1 MHVIDGQALADGCAL
16 LEYLVSSLV
25 WKYNALVTQNNLAIG
40 DQTDRCCWLQIE
52 RAIKDG
58 IDVRGM
64 FYWTLI
70 DNFEWAEGY
79 DIRFGLYEWNPDGSQ
94 KRTFRGNFDKAVQ
107 AFSSM
112 HTTMAEALSARQPL

>member
-1 MHVIDGQALADGCAL
+1 MQISCPMWSDSVLQLYQPCTI
-16 LEYLVSSLV
+16 V
-25 WKYNALVTQNNLAIG
+25 
-40 DQTDRCCWLQIE
+40 QIE

-79 DIRFGLYEWNPDGSQ
+79 DIRFGLYEWNPDGTQ
-94 KRTFRGNFDKAVQ
+94 KRTFRGDFDKTVD

-112 HTTMAEALSARQPL
+112 QKVMADAVKAP

>member
-1 MHVIDGQALADGCAL
+1 MSFSCDG
-16 LEYLVSSLV
+16 SLDV
-25 WKYNALVTQNNLAIG
+25 YV
-40 DQTDRCCWLQIE
+40 LQIA

-79 DIRFGLYEWNPDGSQ
+79 DIRFGLFEWNPDGSQ
-94 KRTFRGNFDKAVQ
+94 KRAFRGDFDKAVES
-107 AFSSM
+107 FSGL
-112 HTTMAEALSARQPL
+112 HKLMADALDSASRSSSKQG

>member
-1 MHVIDGQALADGCAL
+1 MVLRCAL
-16 LEYLVSSLV
+16 LKYLISSLV
-25 WKYNALVTQNNLAIG
+25 WTYNATKNKLAIG
-40 DQTDRCCWLQIE
+40 GQTDGQMLWFQIE

-94 KRTFRGNFDKAVQ
+94 KRTFRGDFGKAVQ

>member
-1 MHVIDGQALADGCAL
+1 M
-16 LEYLVSSLV
+16 
-25 WKYNALVTQNNLAIG
+25 
-40 DQTDRCCWLQIE
+40 QIE
-52 RAIKDG
+52 KAIKEG

-79 DIRFGLYEWNPDGSQ
+79 DIRFGLYEWNPDGTQ
-94 KRTFRGNFDKAVQ
+94 KRTFRGDFDVAVE

-112 HTTMAEALSARQPL
+112 HTLMASAVKAKKPS

>member
-1 MHVIDGQALADGCAL
+1 
-16 LEYLVSSLV
+16 
-25 WKYNALVTQNNLAIG
+25 
-40 DQTDRCCWLQIE
+40 LQIE
-52 RAIKDG
+52 KAIKEG

-79 DIRFGLYEWNPDGSQ
+79 DIRFGLYEWNPDGTQ
-94 KRTFRGNFDKAVQ
+94 KRTFRGDFDVAVK

-112 HTTMAEALSARQPL
+112 HTLMASAVKAKKPS